1 MKFGKALLNNQ
12 LPEWSKNYLSYKA
25 LKKYINEASHHLPPS
40 TETTTGTQKILI
52 NRHMLTHSH
61 TTLAIFFQLDRE
73 VEKVNTFYSYKQ
85 AQIDRRLW
93 ILSEKYQQHKDV
105 NEKVALDDDKTSTS
119 GSSCTDITDE
129 LAGALQET
137 RTQLNKLM
145 RFAEL
150 NAKGFKKILKKL
162 DKKLGLDT
170 QTVYWET
177 KVSVL
182 PFANHYFMRN
192 EMDKLTHWI
201 TSLSTVNK
209 TVTPNLESAY
219 QHHHPT
225 AKLSLP
231 SKISRHNLLTDTQ
244 NRQFAEAIEEDD
256 TEKLSSLIQ
265 SSDSLGNIS
274 AHDLD
279 MTRYGLLE
287 LATQKGSIQCLKF
300 LIGAGLDP
308 LQYHDINERNTLH
321 KLAIHADSLDEAAI
335 KGTTVLLELV
345 PELAN
350 QTDFSGR
357 RPLHYAAE
365 CDSPFMARL
374 LLDHAAKQG
383 DYIYDAG
390 FTDSQWQDRDG
401 HTPLFLSLL
410 HGRPETARTIIEIGR
425 IKNVDGII
433 AVASIKET
441 MDGTTATESS
451 TKPDFT
457 LSSHHPSPVAMA
469 VELKN
474 ITLLQL
480 LIEKGASVDIADDD
494 GETALLLAIRNGFID
509 GAKMLIKDGHADVNL
524 SEKINGVTPL
534 MVAAI
539 EGDIDMVQLLLD
551 GGAEKTK
558 VDANGWAAYEH
569 AIFRGHLDIGRK
581 TKPEGC
587 GTKVNSDKHA
597 ATNGIINNKRS
608 ISVSDGERSPPTGK
622 SKSLARP
629 ERLYG
634 HKYLTNQCMI
644 IVTLGSNDVR
654 NSLSRSFLTLTE
666 ALAEDQRLS
675 IAISATNATGE
686 FPILDLPPNNQH
698 HLLHPEPI
706 VLYSSKPEEVVIRF
720 DLIETFGGGG
730 SSSTDGR
737 NGVLARGTSLLASDH
752 IYSKT
757 KGFKGQAIG
766 NSSLRGQQTVP
777 LVRSSTL
784 ECVGSLGFEY
794 FVISPFTHPRMSVGD
809 RYTYYKS
816 LDTKVIGHR
825 GSGMNK
831 KGSNLQVGENTVLSF
846 ITAASLGAE
855 YVEFDVQLTKDLVPV
870 IYHDWTVTET
880 GFDIPLNAITAEQFL
895 NLRPS
900 GHIKEYHMGVTNNG
914 QGEIIPTINT
924 ISQDTTMD
932 EPVTNGTYVAKQRIN
947 RSNSLGSILDPP
959 NSSRIDDSNRLA
971 LTRTNKLGKVK
982 GNGPETIQA
991 PFTTLAETLKRVPST
1006 AGCNIEIKYPMVDE
1020 AEDDELHQFQELNIF
1035 VDTILEC
1042 VYNNADENRRIIFSS
1057 FHPEICLAL
1066 NLKQPNYPV
1075 FFLTD
1080 AGTLSMADI
1089 RCNSLQGALRF
1100 AKQADLLGI
1109 VAASEPILE
1118 APRMVSVIKETGLLL
1133 FTYGVLN
1140 NEVENS
1146 VAQKTY
1152 GVDAVIVDSVL
1163 AVRKGLRGD

>member
-1 MKFGKALLNNQ
+1 MFAAAAVWLNV
-12 LPEWSKNYLSYKA
+12 
-25 LKKYINEASHHLPPS
+25 IGGFCC
-40 TETTTGTQKILI
+40 TGL
-52 NRHMLTHSH
+52 RGVL
-61 TTLAIFFQLDRE
+61 
-73 VEKVNTFYSYKQ
+73 FYSG
-85 AQIDRRLW
+85 
-93 ILSEKYQQHKDV
+93 LSLVSHIK
-105 NEKVALDDDKTSTS
+105 
-119 GSSCTDITDE
+119 ITF
-129 LAGALQET
+129 
-137 RTQLNKLM
+137 R
-145 RFAEL
+145 
-150 NAKGFKKILKKL
+150 L
-162 DKKLGLDT
+162 DKKLGLET

-182 PFANHYFMRN
+182 PFANYGFMRS
-192 EMDKLTHWI
+192 EMDKLAQWI
-201 TSLSTVNK
+201 SSLSAVNVDGNGK
-209 TVTPNLESAY
+209 VTPHLESTN
-219 QHHHPT
+219 QQHPT

-231 SKISRHNLLTDTQ
+231 SKISRHNLLSDTQ
-244 NRQFAEAIEEDD
+244 NQQFANAINDDD
-256 TEKLSSLIQ
+256 TTKLENLLQ
-265 SSDSLGNIS
+265 SSGAMGISS
-274 AHDLD
+274 AHDLN
-279 MTRYGLLE
+279 MTRCGLLE
-287 LATQKGSIQCLKF
+287 LATQRGSIKCLQF
-300 LIGAGLDP
+300 LIEAGANP

-321 KLAIHADSLDEAAI
+321 KLSIHADNLDQVAI
-335 KGTTVLLELV
+335 KGTTALLDLS
-345 PELAN
+345 PGLAT

-365 CDSPFMARL
+365 CKSPILARL
-374 LLDHAAKQG
+374 LLEHAAKYG
-383 DYIYDAG
+383 DYDLDAG
-390 FTDSQWQDRDG
+390 FADPQWQDREG
-401 HTPLFLSLL
+401 HTPFFLAVLR
-410 HGRPETARTIIEIGR
+410 GNPETVRTIIETGL
-425 IKNVDGII
+425 IKNVDDII
-433 AVASIKET
+433 AVASINQKRSGSIT
-441 MDGTTATESS
+441 STTSAEL
-451 TKPDFT
+451 DFT

-474 ITLLQL
+474 ISLLHL
-480 LIEKGASVDIADDD
+480 LIEKGASVDIADED
-494 GETALLLAIRNGFID
+494 GETALLLAIRNGFVD
-509 GAKMLIKDGHADVNL
+509 GVKLLIETGHADVNH

-539 EGDIDMVQLLLD
+539 EGNADTVQLLLD
-551 GGAEKTK
+551 GGADKTK
-558 VDANGWAAYEH
+558 VDVNGWAAHEH
-569 AIFRGHLDIGRK
+569 AIFRGYLDIGRK
-581 TKPEGC
+581 TKPTTDEIMVAPN
-587 GTKVNSDKHA
+587 KPLAVN
-597 ATNGIINNKRS
+597 NGIGNIKQRS
-608 ISVSDGERSPPTGK
+608 DLNVDGDRSPPTGK

-644 IVTLGSNDVR
+644 IITLGSNDVR
-654 NSLSRSFLTLTE
+654 NQLSQCFLTLKET
-666 ALAEDQRLS
+666 LAEDQRLS
-675 IAISATNATGE
+675 IAVSATNATGE

-706 VLYSSKPEEVVIRF
+706 VLFSSNPEDVVIRF
-720 DLIETFGGGG
+720 DLVETFGGGA
-730 SSSTDGR
+730 STDTK
-737 NGVLARGTSLLASDH
+737 NGVLARGTSVLATDH

-757 KGFKGQAIG
+757 MGFKGQVIG

-777 LVRSSTL
+777 LVHSSTL
-784 ECVGSLGFEY
+784 EYVGSLGFEY
-794 FVISPFTHPRMSVGD
+794 FVISPFTHSRMSVGD

-831 KGSNLQVGENTVLSF
+831 KGSNLQVGENTVLAF

-880 GFDIPLNAITAEQFL
+880 GFDIPLNAISAEQFL

-900 GHIKEYHMGVTNNG
+900 GHIKEYHTGVSNDG
-914 QGEIIPTINT
+914 QGEIIPTVNT
-924 ISQDTTMD
+924 LPSSEILD
-932 EPVTNGTYVAKQRIN
+932 ESVTSATSVAKQRVN
-947 RSNSLGSILDPP
+947 RSHSLGSIKGVPTL
-959 NSSRIDDSNRLA
+959 SRTDDSNRLA

-991 PFTTLAETLKRVPST
+991 PFTTLAETLKRVPTT
-1006 AGCNIEIKYPMVDE
+1006 AGCNIEVKYPMVDE
-1020 AEDDELHQFQELNIF
+1020 AEDDELHQFQELNIY

-1080 AGTLSMADI
+1080 AGTLPMADI

-1109 VAASEPILE
+1109 VAASEPVLE
-1118 APRMVSVIKETGLLL
+1118 APRMVSVVKETGLLL

-1140 NEVENS
+1140 NEVQNA
-1146 VAQKTY
+1146 VAQKNY

>member
-1 MKFGKALLNNQ
+1 MKFGKALLNSQ
-12 LPEWSKNYLSYKA
+12 LPEWSKNYLSYKS
-25 LKKYINEASHHLPPS
+25 LKKSINEATHSLPPS
-40 TETTTGTQKILI
+40 SETTT
-52 NRHMLTHSH
+52 
-61 TTLAIFFQLDRE
+61 AIIFQLDRE

-93 ILSEKYQQHKDV
+93 ILSEKYQQLNQV
-105 NEKVALDDDKTSTS
+105 NDKTPTMDDDKASSS
-119 GSSCTDITDE
+119 GSSCTDINDE
-129 LAGALQET
+129 LSSALQET
-137 RTQLNKLM
+137 RVQLNKLM

-150 NAKGFKKILKKL
+150 NAKGFRKILKKL

-170 QTVYWET
+170 QVVYWET
-177 KVSVL
+177 KVAVL
-182 PFANHYFMRN
+182 PFANHGHMRS
-192 EMDKLTHWI
+192 EMEKLAQWI
-201 TSLSTVNK
+201 SSLSAVNNNNGHDK
-209 TVTPNLESAY
+209 VTQNSESAG
-219 QHHHPT
+219 QQHPT

-231 SKISRHNLLTDTQ
+231 TKISRHNLLTDAQ
-244 NRQFAEAIEEDD
+244 NQLFVNAIDD
-256 TEKLSSLIQ
+256 DDSEKLSNLIK
-265 SSDSLGNIS
+265 SSGSMGITS
-274 AHDLD
+274 THDLN

-287 LATQKGSIQCLKF
+287 LATQRGSIECIQFLARSEVNPLKY
-300 LIGAGLDP
+300 
-308 LQYHDINERNTLH
+308 QDINERNIIH
-321 KLAIHADSLDEAAI
+321 KLSIHVDTLDDAVIGGTAA
-335 KGTTVLLELV
+335 LLELA
-345 PELAN
+345 PRLAT

-365 CDSPFMARL
+365 CKLPGMARL
-374 LLDHAAKQG
+374 LLEHAARYG
-383 DYIYDAG
+383 DYRNGMG
-390 FTDSQWQDRDG
+390 FVDSQWQDRDG

-410 HGRPETARTIIEIGR
+410 HGRSETARAIIEAGR
-425 IKNVDGII
+425 ITNVDDII
-433 AVASIKET
+433 AEASINRKKSSET
-441 MDGTTATESS
+441 PME
-451 TKPDFT
+451 PDFT

-469 VELKN
+469 VGLKD
-474 ITLLQL
+474 ISLLDL

-509 GAKMLIKDGHADVNL
+509 GVKLIIESGHADVNH
-524 SEKINGVTPL
+524 SEKVNGATPL
-534 MVAAI
+534 IVAAI
-539 EGDIDMVQLLLD
+539 EGNADIVQLLLD
-551 GGAEKTK
+551 GGADKKK
-558 VDANGWAAYEH
+558 VDVNGWAAYEH
-569 AIFRGHLDIGRK
+569 AIFRGHLNIGRK
-581 TKPEGC
+581 TKPYKDESVVATGKPPVF
-587 GTKVNSDKHA
+587 GSEVN
-597 ATNGIINNKRS
+597 NIKRS
-608 ISVSDGERSPPTGK
+608 DLAPDSERSPPSGK

-634 HKYLTNQCMI
+634 HKYLTNQHMI
-644 IVTLGSNDVR
+644 IITLGSNDIR
-654 NSLSRSFLTLTE
+654 NPLSQSFLTLKET
-666 ALAEDQRLS
+666 LAEDQRLS
-675 IAISATNATGE
+675 ITITATNATGE
-686 FPILDLPPNNQH
+686 FPILDLPSNNQH

-706 VLYSSKPEEVVIRF
+706 VLFSSKPEEVVIRF
-720 DLIETFGGGG
+720 DLVETFGGTY
-730 SSSTDGR
+730 SAENK
-737 NGVLARGTSLLASDH
+737 NGVLACGTSLLATDQ

-777 LVRSSTL
+777 LVRTSTL
-784 ECVGSLGFEY
+784 ECVGSLGYEY
-794 FVISPFTHPRMSVGD
+794 FVISPFTHPKMSVGD

-831 KGSNLQVGENTVLSF
+831 KGSNLQVGENTVLAF

-900 GHIKEYHMGVTNNG
+900 GHIKEYHTGVSNDG
-914 QGEIIPTINT
+914 QGEILPTVNT
-924 ISQDTTMD
+924 ISSVDTLE
-932 EPVTNGTYVAKQRIN
+932 EPNSATTVAKQRVN
-947 RSNSLGSILDPP
+947 RSHSLGSIKGIPTL
-959 NSSRIDDSNRLA
+959 SRTDDSNRLA

-991 PFTTLAETLKRVPST
+991 PFTTLAETLRRVPT
-1006 AGCNIEIKYPMVDE
+1006 IAGCNIEVKYPMVDE
-1020 AEDDELHQFQELNIF
+1020 AEDDELHQFQELNIY

-1042 VYNNADENRRIIFSS
+1042 VYNNADEDRRIIFSS

-1080 AGTLSMADI
+1080 AGTLPMADI

-1109 VAASEPILE
+1109 VAASEPVLE
-1118 APRMVSVIKETGLLL
+1118 APRMVSVVKGAGLLM

-1140 NEVENS
+1140 NEVQNAVS
-1146 VAQKTY
+1146 QKKY

-1163 AVRKGLRGD
+1163 AVRKGLHSD

>member
-25 LKKYINEASHHLPPS
+25 LKKSINEATHDLPPS
-40 TETTTGTQKILI
+40 SETTT
-52 NRHMLTHSH
+52 
-61 TTLAIFFQLDRE
+61 AIFFQLDRE
-73 VEKVNTFYSYKQ
+73 VEKVNTFYTYKQ

-105 NEKVALDDDKTSTS
+105 NTINNNNNSIADDASTS

-129 LAGALQET
+129 LASALQET

-150 NAKGFKKILKKL
+150 NTKGFRKILKKL

-182 PFANHYFMRN
+182 PFANHGLMRS
-192 EMDKLTHWI
+192 EMDKLAQWI
-201 TSLSTVNK
+201 SSLSTVNGDDK
-209 TVTPNLESAY
+209 NKVTPNLESAH
-219 QHHHPT
+219 QHPT

-244 NRQFAEAIEEDD
+244 NQEFANAIDHDD
-256 TEKLSSLIQ
+256 TEKLDNLLS
-265 SSDSLGNIS
+265 SSDTMGNIS
-274 AHDLD
+274 THDMN

-300 LIGAGLDP
+300 LINADLDP
-308 LQYHDINERNTLH
+308 LHYHDINERNILH
-321 KLAIHADSLDEAAI
+321 KLAIHADTLNEAAI
-335 KGTTVLLELV
+335 TGITVLLELA
-345 PELAN
+345 PGLTA

-357 RPLHYAAE
+357 RPLHYAVE
-365 CDSPFMARL
+365 HKSSTMAKL
-374 LLDHAAKQG
+374 LLEHSMNHDEYTLG
-383 DYIYDAG
+383 IG
-390 FTDSQWQDRDG
+390 FAHSQWQDREG
-401 HTPLFLSLL
+401 HTPLFLAIL
-410 HGRPETARTIIEIGR
+410 HGHPETVKTIIEVGNIN
-425 IKNVDGII
+425 NVDDII
-433 AVASIKET
+433 AVASAKQKH
-441 MDGTTATESS
+441 DGTTTITE
-451 TKPDFT
+451 PDFT
-457 LSSHHPSPVAMA
+457 LSSHHPSSVAMA

-474 ITLLQL
+474 IALLEL
-480 LIEKGASVDIADDD
+480 LIEKGASADITDED
-494 GETALLLAIRNGFID
+494 GETALLLAIRNGFSD
-509 GAKMLIKDGHADVNL
+509 GVKALIEAGHANVNH

-539 EGDIDMVQLLLD
+539 EGNTEIVQLLLD
-551 GGAEKTK
+551 GGADKTK
-558 VDANGWAAYEH
+558 VDCNGWAAYEH
-569 AIFRGHLDIGRK
+569 AIFRGYLDIGRK
-581 TKPEGC
+581 TKP
-587 GTKVNSDKHA
+587 NSEQILLESGKTLTD
-597 ATNGIINNKRS
+597 GSSNNVKRS
-608 ISVSDGERSPPTGK
+608 ENPKEGERSPSTGK

-634 HKYLTNQCMI
+634 HKYLTNQSMI
-644 IVTLGSNDVR
+644 LITLGSNDIR
-654 NSLSRSFLTLTE
+654 NQLSRCFLTLTE
-666 ALAEDQRLS
+666 TLAEDQRLS
-675 IAISATNATGE
+675 IAVSATNATGE

-706 VLYSSKPEEVVIRF
+706 VLFSSKPEDVVIRF
-720 DLIETFGGGG
+720 DLIETFGSG
-730 SSSTDGR
+730 DGKK
-737 NGVLARGTSLLASDH
+737 NGVLARGTSLLATDH

-757 KGFKGQAIG
+757 KGFKGQATG

-777 LVRSSTL
+777 LVRTSTL
-784 ECVGSLGFEY
+784 DCVGSLGFEY
-794 FVISPFTHPRMSVGD
+794 FVISPFTHERMSVGD

-816 LDTKVIGHR
+816 LDTKLIGHR

-831 KGSNLQVGENTVLSF
+831 KGSRLQVGENTVLSF

-880 GFDIPLNAITAEQFL
+880 GFDIPLNAITVEQFL

-900 GHIKEYHMGVTNNG
+900 GHIKEYHTGVSNDG
-914 QGEIIPTINT
+914 QGEIIPTVNT
-924 ISQDTTMD
+924 VPETVMD
-932 EPVTNGTYVAKQRIN
+932 DIVSSATPAKQRVN
-947 RSNSLGSILDPP
+947 RSHSLGSIKGVPTF
-959 NSSRIDDSNRLA
+959 SRRSDHSDRLA

-1006 AGCNIEIKYPMVDE
+1006 AGCNIEVKYPMVDE
-1020 AEDDELHQFQELNIF
+1020 AEDDELHQFQELNIY

-1080 AGTLSMADI
+1080 AGTLPMADI

-1109 VAASEPILE
+1109 VAASEPVLE
-1118 APRMVSVIKETGLLL
+1118 APRMVSVVKETGLLL

-1140 NEVENS
+1140 NEVQNS
-1146 VAQKTY
+1146 VAQKKY

>member
-25 LKKYINEASHHLPPS
+25 LKKDINEASHTIPPS
-40 TETTTGTQKILI
+40 QETIT
-52 NRHMLTHSH
+52 
-61 TTLAIFFQLDRE
+61 AIFFQLDRE

-93 ILSEKYQQHKDV
+93 ILSEKYQQH
-105 NEKVALDDDKTSTS
+105 NLDKAVTIEDDKASTS
-119 GSSCTDITDE
+119 GSSSTDITDE
-129 LAGALQET
+129 LASALQET
-137 RTQLNKLM
+137 RAQLNKLL

-150 NAKGFKKILKKL
+150 NAKGFRKILKKL

-170 QTVYWET
+170 QAVYWET

-182 PFANHYFMRN
+182 PFANYSFMRT
-192 EMDKLTHWI
+192 EMDKLAQWI
-201 TSLSTVNK
+201 SSLSTVNSNAQ
-209 TVTPNLESAY
+209 VTPNLESAG
-219 QHHHPT
+219 QQLPT
-225 AKLSLP
+225 AKLTLP
-231 SKISRHNLLTDTQ
+231 SKISRHNILTDTQ
-244 NRQFAEAIEEDD
+244 NQQFAKSIEDD
-256 TEKLSSLIQ
+256 DIKTLETLLQ
-265 SSDSLGNIS
+265 SSNAMGITSG
-274 AHDLD
+274 HDLN

-287 LATQKGSIQCLKF
+287 LATQRGSIQCLRF
-300 LIGAGLDP
+300 LIDSGVDP
-308 LQYHDINERNTLH
+308 LQYHDINERNILH
-321 KLAIHADSLDEAAI
+321 KLSIHGDSLNERAI
-335 KGTTVLLELV
+335 DGTKALLD
-345 PELAN
+345 LAPGLAT

-365 CDSPFMARL
+365 LESSVMAKL
-374 LLDHAAKQG
+374 LLEYATRNG
-383 DYIYDAG
+383 DYNMTSG
-390 FTDSQWQDRDG
+390 FADPQWQDREG

-410 HGRPETARTIIEIGR
+410 HGRSGTTRTIIEIGH
-425 IKNVDGII
+425 IENVDDII
-433 AVASIKET
+433 AVASIKHKR
-441 MDGTTATESS
+441 DDSAPTTPSVE
-451 TKPDFT
+451 PDFT

-474 ITLLQL
+474 IALLHL
-480 LIEKGASVDIADDD
+480 LIEKGSSVDIADED
-494 GETALLLAIRNGFID
+494 GETALLLAIRTGFSE
-509 GAKMLIKDGHADVNL
+509 GVKLLIESGHANVNH

-539 EGDIDMVQLLLD
+539 EGNADIVQLLLD
-551 GGAEKTK
+551 GGADTTK
-558 VDANGWAAYEH
+558 VDVNGWMAHEH
-569 AIFRGHLDIGRK
+569 AIFRGHLNIGRQ
-581 TKPEGC
+581 TKPEGYKSSVEFKKVVSNN
-587 GTKVNSDKHA
+587 GTRPDLS
-597 ATNGIINNKRS
+597 
-608 ISVSDGERSPPTGK
+608 SDGDRSTSPTGK

-634 HKYLTNQCMI
+634 HKYLTDQCMI
-644 IVTLGSNDVR
+644 IITLGSNDIR
-654 NSLSRSFLTLTE
+654 NQLSRSFLTLTE
-666 ALAEDQRLS
+666 TLAEDQRLS
-675 IAISATNATGE
+675 IAVSATNATGE
-686 FPILDLPPNNQH
+686 FPILDLPPSNQH

-706 VLYSSKPEEVVIRF
+706 VLFSSKPEDVVIRF
-720 DLIETFGGGG
+720 DLVETFGGGT
-730 SSSTDGR
+730 SSADNK
-737 NGVLARGTSLLASDH
+737 NGVLARGTSILATDH

-777 LVRSSTL
+777 LVRSSTF

-831 KGSNLQVGENTVLSF
+831 KGSNLQVGENTVLAF

-900 GHIKEYHMGVTNNG
+900 GHIKEYHTGISNNG
-914 QGEIIPTINT
+914 QGEIIPTVNT
-924 ISQDTTMD
+924 ITDSDTLD
-932 EPVTNGTYVAKQRIN
+932 EPLSNASYVVKQRVS
-947 RSNSLGSILDPP
+947 RSHSLSSIKGVPTL
-959 NSSRIDDSNRLA
+959 SRTDDSNRLA

-1006 AGCNIEIKYPMVDE
+1006 AGCNIEVKYPMVDE
-1020 AEDDELHQFQELNIF
+1020 AEDDELHQFQELNIY

-1042 VYNNADENRRIIFSS
+1042 VYNNADEERRIIFSS

-1080 AGTLSMADI
+1080 AGTLPMADV

-1109 VAASEPILE
+1109 VAASEPVLE
-1118 APRMVSVIKETGLLL
+1118 APRMVSVVKETGLLL

-1140 NEVENS
+1140 NVVENA

-1163 AVRKGLRGD
+1163 AVRKGLRSD